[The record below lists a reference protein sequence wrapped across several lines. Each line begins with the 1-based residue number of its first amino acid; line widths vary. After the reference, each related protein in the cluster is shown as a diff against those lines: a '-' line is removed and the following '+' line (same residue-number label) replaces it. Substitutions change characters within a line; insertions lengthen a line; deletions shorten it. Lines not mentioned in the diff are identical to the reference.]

1 MSKLQLI
8 ILYLIS
14 TIKNQIINSN
24 KIVELKNNIN
34 TFISK
39 YKSQNCIIEVF
50 TSLETQCDN
59 ISDNLMMELSY
70 KLSICSLSK
79 FGKSYPICDSSN
91 GVKNCIKDLKGDLW
105 TTYSTFYQQIENI
118 CFYYKIL
125 KWEKSTDII
134 LSNLILS
141 SELAENIINWNK
153 NFSEEF
159 QRNFTHTIN
168 QLNSLNDFMKN
179 YSETEKL
186 IKLNLKDIENTI
198 SKNKEHY
205 NQIIDFVKK
214 YFWFFGG
221 FLNNEGIFSFIKF
234 FAFLFFFEL
243 FLGVF
248 ILDCKIKLIL
258 LYLCFLIY
266 EIYIV
271 QIFSNLIYFSI
282 IIAISRLF
290 YYIILLIVIITEK
303 IIMKKENKV
312 YVTYSQIKNI
322 IQYTPHWVKNLN
334 KIKNNQPISSY
345 INSNNR
351 KNKNYNYIS

>member
-14 TIKNQIINSN
+14 ISKNQIINS
-24 KIVELKNNIN
+24 KIMQELTNNIN

-50 TSLETQCDN
+50 TSLETQCEN
-59 ISDNLMMELSY
+59 ISDDLIMELSY

-79 FGKSYPICDSSN
+79 FGKSYPICDTNN
-91 GVKNCIKDLKGDLW
+91 GFKNCIKDLKGDLW
-105 TTYSTFYQQIENI
+105 TTYSIFYQQIENI
-118 CFYYKIL
+118 CFYYKTL

-134 LSNLILS
+134 LSNLIMS
-141 SELAENIINWNK
+141 SKLAENIISWNK

-159 QRNFTHTIN
+159 QRNFSHTIN
-168 QLNSLNDFMKN
+168 QLNSLNDFMSN

-198 SKNKEHY
+198 FKNKEHY
-205 NQIIDFVKK
+205 IQIKEFVNK
-214 YFWFFGG
+214 YFWFFNY
-221 FLNNEGIFSFIKF
+221 FLNGENKGGIFSFIKF
-234 FAFLFFFEL
+234 FSILFIFML

-248 ILDCKIKLIL
+248 ILECKIKLIV

-271 QIFSNLIYFSI
+271 QIFSNLIYFAI
-282 IIAISRLF
+282 IIAISRIF
-290 YYIILLIVIITEK
+290 YYIILIIIIFTEK
-303 IIMKKENKV
+303 FLFKKENKV
-312 YVTYSQIKNI
+312 YITYSQIKNI

-334 KIKNNQPISSY
+334 KIKNNQPIS
-345 INSNNR
+345 
-351 KNKNYNYIS
+351 

>member
-1 MSKLQLI
+1 MSKLLI
-8 ILYLIS
+8 IIYLIS
-14 TIKNQIINSN
+14 TFKNQIINSN
-24 KIVELKNNIN
+24 VILEIGNNIN
-34 TFISK
+34 SFISK

-79 FGKSYPICDSSN
+79 FGKSYPICDTSN
-91 GVKNCIKDLKGDLW
+91 GFKNCIKDLKGDLW

-125 KWEKSTDII
+125 KWEKSTDNI

-141 SELAENIINWNK
+141 SKLAENIINWNK
-153 NFSEEF
+153 NFTEEF
-159 QRNFTHTIN
+159 QRNFSHTIN

-198 SKNKEHY
+198 SKNKEYY
-205 NQIIDFVKK
+205 NQIIGFVHK
-214 YFWFFGG
+214 YFWFFCY
-221 FLNNEGIFSFIKF
+221 FLNNENKGGIFSFIIF
-234 FAFLFFFEL
+234 FSFLFFFEL

-248 ILDCKIKLIL
+248 ILKCRIKLVL
-258 LYLCFLIY
+258 LYFCFLIY
-266 EIYIV
+266 EIYII

-290 YYIILLIVIITEK
+290 YYVILVILVITEK
-303 IIMKKENKV
+303 FLMKKENRV

-334 KIKNNQPISSY
+334 KIKNN
-345 INSNNR
+345 
-351 KNKNYNYIS
+351 